1 LGGAIC
7 GASFRVG
14 ISICAR
20 AGIGAAQE
28 STTATSAALVIEIVD
43 GTW

>member
-1 LGGAIC
+1 LGGTIC

-20 AGIGAAQE
+20 AGIGPAQK
-28 STTATSAALVIEIVD
+28 SMMTTSAALVIEIVD